1 MSVELQAVAAPQVA
15 TIAMARSALS
25 ASSESAQ
32 GPGRVKTLR
41 RLIVIEQII
50 RLGPFLSGHTAN
62 PLKFSLEPENII
74 LAGLRAFEFSH
85 DLGQ

>member
-1 MSVELQAVAAPQVA
+1 
-15 TIAMARSALS
+15 
-25 ASSESAQ
+25 
-32 GPGRVKTLR
+32 
-41 RLIVIEQII
+41 VIEQII